1 MEKQMGVTLP
11 SPEDKLPPEVE
22 VQLSQLIAQAGKQ
35 LLEENKGEAAQQQA
49 QQMQQDPL
57 VQMQQ
62 QDLAIKQKDADTKAQ
77 KVQMDAQA
85 KQQAL
90 ANEAT
95 RIANQKE
102 VDFARLAVD
111 ARKHEETLKVTAN
124 NERTR
129 MGVDAAK
136 TAAQIAAQRNKGNQ

>member
-1 MEKQMGVTLP
+1 M
-11 SPEDKLPPEVE
+11 
-22 VQLSQLIAQAGKQ
+22 SQLIAQAGKQ

-49 QQMQQDPL
+49 QQLQQDPL

-62 QDLAIKQKDADTKAQ
+62 KDLAIKEQDAQTKAQ
-77 KVQMDAQA
+77 KVQLDAQA

-111 ARKHEETLKVTAN
+111 ARKHEETLKSTAN
-124 NERTR
+124 NERIRT
-129 MGVDAAK
+129 DATL
-136 TAAQIAAQRNKGNQ
+136 TAAQIAAQRNRGNQ

>member
-1 MEKQMGVTLP
+1 
-11 SPEDKLPPEVE
+11 
-22 VQLSQLIAQAGKQ
+22 
-35 LLEENKGEAAQQQA
+35 
-49 QQMQQDPL
+49 MQQDPL

-85 KQQAL
+85 KQQSL

-111 ARKHEETLKVTAN
+111 ARKHEETLKSSSN

-129 MGVDAAK
+129 LGVDAAK
-136 TAAQIAAQRNKGNQ
+136 TAAQIAAQRNNRGNV